1 MPRKMSTRGRSRG
14 VTNVNRLMIQ
24 AERINK
30 KLRSL
35 EKAGL
40 YGKYRS
46 KELMEFVSRE
56 RELSIKKSKGSKR
69 HRLVVNKI
77 RMTVQQEKY
86 LIKHLKAFE
95 KSKAL
100 TPTGIKNIETKVRS
114 KVKQTL
120 SERMGREASDE
131 DVERLYN
138 VFEYSSQTHQASI
151 LDLIDPS
158 TFFYIVNTCIERN
171 YSSDT
176 FFTILC
182 QYADI
187 NNDYYRREAEY
198 LYNKFVAPYL

>member
-1 MPRKMSTRGRSRG
+1 MPRKKSTRGRSRG
-14 VTNVNRLMIQ
+14 ITNVNRLMIQ

-56 RELSIKKSKGSKR
+56 RELTIKKSKGSKR

-100 TPTGIKNIETKVRS
+100 TPTGIKNIETKIRS

-120 SERMGREASDE
+120 SERMEREATDE
-131 DVERLYN
+131 DVERLYD

>member
-1 MPRKMSTRGRSRG
+1 MPRKKSTRGRSRG
-14 VTNVNRLMIQ
+14 VTGVNRLMIQ

-30 KLRSL
+30 KIRSL

-46 KELMEFVSRE
+46 KELMEFVSRQP
-56 RELSIKKSKGSKR
+56 ELSIKKSKGSKR
-69 HRLVVNKI
+69 HRLVVKKI
-77 RMTVQQEKY
+77 RMTVQQQKY

-100 TPTGIKNIETKVRS
+100 TPTGIKNIETNVRS

-120 SERMGREASDE
+120 SERMEREATDE

-138 VFEYSSQTHQASI
+138 VFEYSGQTHQASI

>member
-1 MPRKMSTRGRSRG
+1 MPRKKSTRGRSRG
-14 VTNVNRLMIQ
+14 VTGVNRLMVQ

-30 KLRSL
+30 KIRSL

-46 KELMEFVSRE
+46 KELMEFVSRQP
-56 RELSIKKSKGSKR
+56 ELSIKKSKGSKR

-77 RMTVQQEKY
+77 RMTVQQQKY

-100 TPTGIKNIETKVRS
+100 TPTGIKNIETNVRS

-120 SERMGREASDE
+120 SERMEREATDE
-131 DVERLYN
+131 DIERLYN

-158 TFFYIVNTCIERN
+158 TFFYIVNTCIERH